1 MCFGR
6 RQQQGGGEKVLA
18 GLKTQRRK
26 LAAGSGYLPRV
37 ESAAVISDN
46 EMQNLTKLFVRRM
59 HTAAAAAEKR
69 MTTCSAQENMKI
81 SMK

>member
-1 MCFGR
+1 MRLSLSLFSLALNNAFRLQR
-6 RQQQGGGEKVLA
+6 RVVGGGEKALA

-46 EMQNLTKLFVRRM
+46 EMQNLTKLFV
-59 HTAAAAAEKR
+59 
-69 MTTCSAQENMKI
+69 C
-81 SMK
+81 